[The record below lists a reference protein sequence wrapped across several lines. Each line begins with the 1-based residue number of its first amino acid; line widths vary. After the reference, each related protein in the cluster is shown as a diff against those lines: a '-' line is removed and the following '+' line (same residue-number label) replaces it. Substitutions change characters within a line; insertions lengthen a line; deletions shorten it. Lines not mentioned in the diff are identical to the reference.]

1 MKLFQEGEPFPGPRF
16 QGSCLT
22 LGNKLSK
29 RHTCWQ
35 SKRLYWEW
43 VPGQRAAGWG
53 NQENCS
59 AMRLTISSIM
69 GMRLVSRLSLWLVVL
84 PGPYLVCPR
93 VLLGGACTSQPGCIP
108 APRILGRFVV
118 SFPPIGPSQIL
129 PIGLQ
134 GSTTFLIRASGCET
148 IHTSGYY
155 HVCSTWAVSVNDP
168 LTKL

>member
-1 MKLFQEGEPFPGPRF
+1 
-16 QGSCLT
+16 
-22 LGNKLSK
+22 
-29 RHTCWQ
+29 
-35 SKRLYWEW
+35 
-43 VPGQRAAGWG
+43 
-53 NQENCS
+53 
-59 AMRLTISSIM
+59 MRLMISSIM

-84 PGPYLVCPR
+84 PGPYSVCPR

-129 PIGLQ
+129 PIGLE

-168 LTKL
+168 LTKLQNKTFFKYFFFHYATVMLLFKIFTSGVSTVAPQLESMRM